1 MRLEDKVRGAS
12 QSTPGQRAAWWVHV
26 LFWSLVCATVVL
38 SLMPVERL
46 PQAAHVWDKAQHALG
61 FAGLAFLG
69 LQVGGR
75 RPLTTLVALALL
87 GVFIELAQH
96 VSGWRQGDWQ
106 DWVADVIGLAL
117 GWQALGLA
125 RYVLVRVP
133 LFPR

>member
-1 MRLEDKVRGAS
+1 MMSEHKVMVAS
-12 QSTPGQRAAWWVHV
+12 QVAPGQRVAWWVHV
-26 LFWSLVCATVVL
+26 LFWSLVCGTVIL
-38 SLMPVERL
+38 SLLPVERL
-46 PQAAHVWDKAQHALG
+46 PQAADVWDKAQHALG

-133 LFPR
+133 LIPR

>member
-1 MRLEDKVRGAS
+1 MMSEHKVIVAS
-12 QSTPGQRAAWWVHV
+12 QVAPGQRVAWWVHV
-26 LFWSLVCATVVL
+26 LFWSLVCGTVIL
-38 SLMPVERL
+38 SLLPVERL
-46 PQAAHVWDKAQHALG
+46 PQAADVWDKAQHALG

>member
-1 MRLEDKVRGAS
+1 MMSEHKVIVAS
-12 QSTPGQRAAWWVHV
+12 QVAPGQRVAWWVHV
-26 LFWSLVCATVVL
+26 LFWSLVCGTVIL
-38 SLMPVERL
+38 SLLPVERL
-46 PQAAHVWDKAQHALG
+46 PQAADVWDKAQHALG

-133 LFPR
+133 LIPR

>member
-1 MRLEDKVRGAS
+1 MMSEHKAIVAS
-12 QSTPGQRAAWWVHV
+12 QVAPGQRVAWWVHV
-26 LFWSLVCATVVL
+26 LFWSLVCGTVIL
-38 SLMPVERL
+38 SLLPVERL
-46 PQAAHVWDKAQHALG
+46 PQAADVWDKAQHALG

-133 LFPR
+133 LIPR

>member
-1 MRLEDKVRGAS
+1 MMSEHKVMVAS
-12 QSTPGQRAAWWVHV
+12 QVAPGQRVAWWVHV
-26 LFWSLVCATVVL
+26 LFWSLVCGTVIL
-38 SLMPVERL
+38 SLLPVERL

-133 LFPR
+133 LIPR